1 MEVID
6 MRAPLSVPVGG
17 ATLGRIF
24 NVLGESV
31 DNLGPLD
38 TRTISPIHISAPA
51 FIELGTKISIFEIS

>member
-1 MEVID
+1 MEVIN

-17 ATLGRIF
+17 ATLGQIF

-38 TRTISPIHISAPA
+38 TCTISPIHRSASA
-51 FIELGTKISIFEIS
+51 SIELGTKISIFEIT